1 MDIGARLAEAQQVQE
16 TLRAAVVLEDDF
28 GTVSTVAGADVG
40 FINGGAI
47 ARGAIT
53 VLSFPDLEVV
63 DQAIAKRP
71 VDFPYI
77 PGFLSFRELP
87 VLQSALTKLRVP
99 PDIVLCDGQGIAHPR
114 RFGIACHFG
123 VVTDLPTIGVAKSK
137 LIGAFREPAEY
148 KGAST
153 VLRHHGERI
162 GSVLRTRNGKK
173 PLFVSPGHRISIAS
187 AERLVL
193 ACCPR
198 YRLPETTRTAHRL
211 ASG

>member
-137 LIGAFREPAEY
+137 LIGVFREPAEY

-153 VLRHHGERI
+153 VLRHHGEHI
-162 GSVLRTRNGKK
+162 GNVLRTRNGKK
-173 PLFVSPGHRISIAS
+173 PLFISPGHRISIAS

-211 ASG
+211 ASR